1 MRIDILTVFPGV
13 FSPLDESI
21 VRRAREKKIV
31 DIQVWDLRDF
41 SEDRRHRK
49 VDDAAYGGG
58 RGMVLACGPIF
69 AGVEEIR
76 KYNPHGTVIL
86 TSPQGAVFSQE
97 LAVSLSRKEG
107 LILICGRYEGV
118 DERVTSI
125 CDLEVSIGDYVL
137 TGGELP
143 AMVIVDAVVRLIP
156 GVLPEGAS
164 CDDSFMDALLDWPC
178 YTRPAEFRGMKVP
191 EVLIS
196 GDHAKV
202 KEWRR
207 RQAVERTRLRRPD
220 LYEKYLKTAAGKR
233 RARKGASYEQA
244 T

>member
-1 MRIDILTVFPGV
+1 MRIDVLTIFPGV
-13 FSPLDESI
+13 FTPLDESI
-21 VRRAREKKIV
+21 IRRAREKKLV
-31 DIQVWDLRDF
+31 DIHLWDLRDF

-58 RGMVLACGPIF
+58 TGMVLACGPIF

-76 KYNPHGTVIL
+76 RHNPSGKVIL
-86 TSPQGAVFSQE
+86 TSPQGTLFTQE
-97 LAVSLSRKEG
+97 TASALSREEG

-118 DERVTSI
+118 DERVESI
-125 CDLEVSIGDYVL
+125 CDCELSIGDYVV

-143 AMVIVDAVVRLIP
+143 AMVIADAVIRLVP
-156 GVLPEGAS
+156 GVLPEDAPS
-164 CDDSFMDALLDWPC
+164 ADSFSDRLLDWPC

-196 GDHAKV
+196 GNHGQV
-202 KEWRR
+202 EEWRR
-207 RQAVERTRLRRPD
+207 RQAVERTKRRRPD
-220 LYEKYLKTAAGKR
+220 LYEKHMKAVASETKG
-233 RARKGASYEQA
+233 RKGARDEQA